1 MSTTQITT
9 NSPANRTLHIHETV
23 IADAA
28 FKIACD
34 LANKHPEVGGVGLGF
49 AAVEAT
55 ILHCLRHQLHLQS
68 TWCTEDEEFGSRQ
81 LWARPVHP
89 VPPVV

>member
-1 MSTTQITT
+1 MSEHD
-9 NSPANRTLHIHETV
+9 TLHIHETV

-34 LANKHPEVGGVGLGF
+34 LANKHPEVGGLPL

-81 LWARPVHP
+81 FWAPYPCTPSHLLYNSSVRRQS
-89 VPPVV
+89 